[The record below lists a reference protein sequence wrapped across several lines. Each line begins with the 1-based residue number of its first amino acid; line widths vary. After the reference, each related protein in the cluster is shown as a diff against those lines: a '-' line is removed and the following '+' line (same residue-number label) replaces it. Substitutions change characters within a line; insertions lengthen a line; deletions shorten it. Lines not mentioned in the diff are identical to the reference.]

1 MTGNITYV
9 KQKSGVVYAYEN
21 LGTWDKVNKKP
32 ICRRRL
38 LGKVDPV
45 TKEIVPTDHRN
56 RRYSPDYKP
65 EPYEVGYKMPT
76 SGKER
81 GAEILRL
88 LKENYELKQKVIELE
103 EKVTKLKG
111 QPSASAPETTSE
123 SAASSAVSSS
133 SVSSI
138 SSASADCK
146 SARYLIL

>member
-88 LKENYELKQKVIELE
+88 LKENYELKQKMTALE
-103 EKVTKLKG
+103 EEVAKLKG
-111 QPSASAPETTSE
+111 QSPAPASASE
-123 SAASSAVSSS
+123 
-133 SVSSI
+133 
-138 SSASADCK
+138 SSASSVLTGENTAEAKDE
-146 SARYLIL
+146 A